1 MIRFI
6 EVLNQTD
13 FNPRL
18 ERTAKP
24 RFTLNE
30 VWINEKYVV
39 SIREAKGYSSLMKEG
54 LLPRDLNRDHEF
66 TLVTTNNG
74 DTTQSHVIVGAPS
87 AVAERLT
94 KNHTQLLK
102 G

>member
-1 MIRFI
+1 MIRFV

-39 SIREAKGYSSLMKEG
+39 SIREAKGYGSLMKEG
-54 LLPRDLNRDHEF
+54 LLPPDLIKVMNS
-66 TLVTTNNG
+66 L
-74 DTTQSHVIVGAPS
+74 
-87 AVAERLT
+87 
-94 KNHTQLLK
+94 
-102 G
+102 